1 MSVLFEIVAGVSEW
15 RNAMSVPVTMEHV
28 ATATKNAIKTR
39 GLKKADRKVDLP
51 MDRKNVSFA
60 SSLFNQNDG
69 NVESEL
75 ATGHKR
81 WMFKVLPARLSTQ
94 SKTIF

>member
-1 MSVLFEIVAGVSEW
+1 M
-15 RNAMSVPVTMEHV
+15 
-28 ATATKNAIKTR
+28 R
-39 GLKKADRKVDLP
+39 GLKKADRKVDLI

-60 SSLFNQNDG
+60 SSLFNQNGG

-75 ATGHKR
+75 AIGSDR
-81 WMFKVLPARLSTQ
+81 WMLKVLPARLSTQ